1 MRLGSSSVMEKY
13 LGIAW
18 LVATIIS
25 WLSFGV
31 ASWFW
36 ADDFGNTGMLV
47 LTLLWFV
54 INLSLFLIGLRLR
67 KPS

>member
-1 MRLGSSSVMEKY
+1 MEKY

-18 LVATIIS
+18 LIATVIS

-36 ADDFGNTGMLV
+36 ADDVANIGMLI
-47 LTLLWFV
+47 LTVLWFV
-54 INLSLFLIGLRLR
+54 ISLTLFLVGLRFR
-67 KPS
+67 TPSS

>member
-1 MRLGSSSVMEKY
+1 MGKY

-25 WLSFGV
+25 WVSFGV

-36 ADDFGNTGMLV
+36 ADDFGNIGMLV

-54 INLSLFLIGLRLR
+54 ISLSLFLIGLRLR